1 MKTIKSAPN
10 YKINK
15 NGEIFNIKRNKIVK
29 PYVDQL
35 GYYQITLKVNK
46 KSKHFRVHRLMAEAF
61 LYNND
66 NLDLFVNHI
75 DGNKLNNKLSNLELC
90 TNQQNVKHAYDN
102 GLYKNKKRSNKVN
115 IDGIEYKSIR
125 DASNTLNINRKRLT
139 GILQKRIPNHTNFN
153 IIEYVLESVETTGD
167 ECSQVE

>member
-46 KSKHFRVHRLMAEAF
+46 KSKHFRVHKLMAEAF

-90 TNQQNVKHAYDN
+90 TNQQNVKNAYDN
-102 GLYKNKKRSNKVN
+102 GLYKNKKRW
-115 IDGIEYKSIR
+115 Y
-125 DASNTLNINRKRLT
+125 
-139 GILQKRIPNHTNFN
+139 RI
-153 IIEYVLESVETTGD
+153 
-167 ECSQVE
+167 